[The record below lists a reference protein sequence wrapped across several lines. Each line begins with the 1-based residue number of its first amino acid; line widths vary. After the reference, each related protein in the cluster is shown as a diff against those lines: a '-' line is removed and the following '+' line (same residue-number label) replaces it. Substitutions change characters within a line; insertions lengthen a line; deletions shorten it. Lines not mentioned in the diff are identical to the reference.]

1 MVRIKTGVTRRRKHQ
16 RLLRKT
22 KGYRGAR
29 SRRFKTAKEAHIRA
43 LQYAYA
49 HRRLKKRQFRSL
61 WIVRLN
67 AALKPYGLNYSAFI
81 RGLKQ
86 RGIELNRKV
95 LAHIAVSEPELFQQV
110 VQTIQTSSSK
120 V

>member
-1 MVRIKTGVTRRRKHQ
+1 MGRVKTGVTRRRKHQ
-16 RLLRKT
+16 RLLRKA

-61 WIVRLN
+61 WIVRLK
-67 AALKPYGLNYSAFI
+67 AALEPYGLNYSAFI

-86 RGIELNRKV
+86 RGIGLNRKV
-95 LAHIAVSEPELFQQV
+95 LADLAVSDPEMFQQV
-110 VQTIQTSSSK
+110 VQTVQTSSGA
-120 V
+120 